1 MARGRVLRQK
11 GSKFI
16 DAVPVPLLATDP
28 TPIVWEAYCP
38 VQPIFRLCDDLLPRC
53 RVTRISNANAG
64 MP

>member
-1 MARGRVLRQK
+1 MQR

-28 TPIVWEAYCP
+28 TPIGSEAYCP
-38 VQPIFRLCDDLLPRC
+38 VQPIFRLGDVPLPRC